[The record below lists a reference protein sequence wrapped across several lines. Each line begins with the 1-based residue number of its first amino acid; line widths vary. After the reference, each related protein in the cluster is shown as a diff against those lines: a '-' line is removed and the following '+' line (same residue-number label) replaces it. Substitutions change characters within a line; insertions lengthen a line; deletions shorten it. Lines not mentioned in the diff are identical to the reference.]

1 VEDLLHEDGRNE
13 GLKSKATTPFP
24 NLYKPELDATREL
37 DADGSS
43 RFRQLIG
50 ILRWAIELG
59 RIDIYTETALLSQY
73 AAMPREGHLEAAY
86 HIFSYLKK
94 RPKLTM
100 AFDPDAT
107 GLDHPAQDLTP
118 WKDFYGDVV
127 EELPPKM
134 PEPLG
139 REVIISC
146 FVDANHAGNMVT
158 RRSHTGILIFLNN
171 APIMWYSKKQNTVET
186 STFGSEFVAL
196 KIAKEMVSALRY
208 KIRMFGIPLNRP
220 GYIHCDNRGVVMNT
234 TRPES
239 TLTKKH
245 QAINYHAV
253 REAVAAG
260 IIWVIKEDT
269 LTNLAD
275 LFTKILPGPRR
286 NQLLSRI
293 VYGSWFWDGERIIV
307 TPSD

>member
-1 VEDLLHEDGRNE
+1 
-13 GLKSKATTPFP
+13 
-24 NLYKPELDATREL
+24 
-37 DADGSS
+37 
-43 RFRQLIG
+43 
-50 ILRWAIELG
+50 
-59 RIDIYTETALLSQY
+59 
-73 AAMPREGHLEAAY
+73 MPREGHLETAY

-118 WKDFYGDVV
+118 CKDFYGEVV
-127 EELPPKM
+127 EDLPPRM

-139 REVIISC
+139 SEMIITC

-158 RRSHTGILIFLNN
+158 QRSHTGILIFVNN
-171 APIMWYSKKQNTVET
+171 APILWYSKKHNTVET
-186 STFGSEFVAL
+186 SIFGSEFVAGI
-196 KIAKEMVSALRY
+196 IAKEVASALQY
-208 KIRMFGIPLNRP
+208 MVRMFGIPLNTSA
-220 GYIHCDNRGVVMNT
+220 YVHCDNRGVVMNT

-286 NQLLSRI
+286 NQLLSQI
-293 VYGSWFWDGERIIV
+293 VYGSWFWDGERFIV